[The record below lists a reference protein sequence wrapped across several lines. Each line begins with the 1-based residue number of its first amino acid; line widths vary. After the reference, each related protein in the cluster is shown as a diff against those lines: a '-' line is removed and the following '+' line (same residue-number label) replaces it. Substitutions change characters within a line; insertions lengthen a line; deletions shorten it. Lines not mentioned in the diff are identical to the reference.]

1 MIMKCNMIIRVTWSF
16 HVFSWHVSTHLLR
29 KAASGFAVAKAA
41 PAIAPLVRPRAAPEA
56 APPAAPASCGE
67 CGLQH
72 HGRDPPTGFSCQRW
86 DDVPSV
92 QCSVVW
98 MQCLWLQVFKC
109 FHDYR
114 VSILSFQFI
123 SAHCSQVKAKPVV
136 PAPPKAAPLPAP
148 ATAPVTAPTRAPA
161 MMSWP
166 CCKGAQAQPTQ
177 TDISPSEQHTVL
189 NYWWSVNVSASFSCN
204 CACSWERIQP

>member
-92 QCSVVW
+92 QCSEFECNVCDCKCSNAFTIIGYQFCPFYSFLLIALRSKPNQW
-98 MQCLWLQVFKC
+98 FQRHPKLRHCQLQPQHRWQLPPEHQQWCPDHAAKE
-109 FHDYR
+109 HK
-114 VSILSFQFI
+114 
-123 SAHCSQVKAKPVV
+123 HSQHK
-136 PAPPKAAPLPAP
+136 L
-148 ATAPVTAPTRAPA
+148 T
-161 MMSWP
+161 S
-166 CCKGAQAQPTQ
+166 
-177 TDISPSEQHTVL
+177 HL
-189 NYWWSVNVSASFSCN
+189 VNN
-204 CACSWERIQP
+204 IQSSTTGGV